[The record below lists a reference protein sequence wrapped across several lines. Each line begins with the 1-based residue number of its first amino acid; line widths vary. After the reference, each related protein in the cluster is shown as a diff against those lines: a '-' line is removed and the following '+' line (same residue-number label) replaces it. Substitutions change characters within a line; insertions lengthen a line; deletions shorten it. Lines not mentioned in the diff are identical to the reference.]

1 MDTTVAPATDA
12 PVEMATPTQAQPDHP
27 ATIPDP
33 ENILDILIEDC
44 DED

>member
-1 MDTTVAPATDA
+1 MVAPVTDA
-12 PVEMATPTQAQPDHP
+12 PIEMATPTQAQPDHP
-27 ATIPDP
+27 ATAPDP